1 MHITK
6 GFFTSLRRMS
16 GVCIWAIC
24 LYPPVPASVV
34 ASPLARV
41 DHVAETDRTITGT
54 VLAKDGNTPVPG
66 VTVVVKGTNQ
76 GTTTNAEGKFTIE
89 ITGSSAVLVF
99 SAVGYVT
106 QEQETGNAGVVDIL
120 LATDLKTLN
129 EVVVVG
135 YGTQKKRDLTG
146 AVSQVNATRLEN
158 ENPQSVQDVLRGNVP
173 GMNVGFSTSA
183 KGGGSVSVRGQN
195 SVNAGSSPLIVLD
208 GTIYY
213 GGLEDIN
220 PNDIETIDVL
230 KDASSSAVF
239 GAKAASGVILITT
252 KKGKEG
258 KPVININSNFG
269 FAGVAKNQPVLSPQV
284 FVSWRQE
291 VMRNINARTL
301 RRSYP
306 SSGGLNP

>member
-6 GFFTSLRRMS
+6 GFFTSLRRIS
-16 GVCIWAIC
+16 GVCICAIC
-24 LYPPVPASVV
+24 LHPPVPASVV

-41 DHVAETDRTITGT
+41 GHVMQADRTITGT
-54 VLAKDGNTPVPG
+54 VQAKDGNTPLPG

-76 GTTTNAEGKFTIE
+76 STTTNAEGKFTIE
-89 ITGSSAVLVF
+89 IAGNSAVLVF

-106 QEQETGNAGVVDIL
+106 QEQALGNASIVDIS

-173 GMNVGFSTSA
+173 GMNVGFSASA

-195 SVNAGSSPLIVLD
+195 SINAGSSPLIVLD

-230 KDASSSAVF
+230 KDASPT
-239 GAKAASGVILITT
+239 LIT
-252 KKGKEG
+252 
-258 KPVININSNFG
+258 FR
-269 FAGVAKNQPVLSPQV
+269 QV
-284 FVSWRQE
+284 
-291 VMRNINARTL
+291 
-301 RRSYP
+301 
-306 SSGGLNP
+306 